1 MRVVN
6 NMNKIGQKTKFRVTF
21 LLLGFIISSVFFVS
35 QFFSYITQIMKTK
48 QEIYDLEVAYNDK
61 LHEEEVLN
69 DEISKLE
76 DPEYLAKYAREKYL
90 YSKKDEIIIKIEE

>member
-1 MRVVN
+1 
-6 NMNKIGQKTKFRVTF
+6 
-21 LLLGFIISSVFFVS
+21 
-35 QFFSYITQIMKTK
+35 MKTK

-61 LHEEEVLN
+61 LNEEEVLN

>member
-1 MRVVN
+1 MKKV
-6 NMNKIGQKTKFRVTF
+6 GQKTKFRVTF
-21 LLLGFIISSVFFVS
+21 LLLGLIISSVFFVS
-35 QFFSYITQIMKTK
+35 QFFSYITQIMKTN
-48 QEIYDLEVAYNDK
+48 QEINDLEITYNDK

-69 DEISKLE
+69 DEISRLE

>member
-1 MRVVN
+1 MKKV
-6 NMNKIGQKTKFRVTF
+6 GQKTKFRVTF
-21 LLLGFIISSVFFVS
+21 LLLGLIISSVFFVS
-35 QFFSYITQIMKTK
+35 QFFSYITQIMKTN
-48 QEIYDLEVAYNDK
+48 QEINDLEIAYNDK

-69 DEISKLE
+69 DEISRLE

>member
-21 LLLGFIISSVFFVS
+21 LLLGLIISSVFFVS

>member
-1 MRVVN
+1 MK
-6 NMNKIGQKTKFRVTF
+6 KIGQKTKFRVTF
-21 LLLGFIISSVFFVS
+21 LLLGLIISSVFFVS
-35 QFFSYITQIMKTK
+35 QFFSYITQIMKTN
-48 QEIYDLEVAYNDK
+48 QEINDLEITYNDK

-69 DEISKLE
+69 DEISRLE